1 MWQDRRLFHKD
12 IHLDRTTWI
21 DRIVLNAEIMR
32 GKPIVR
38 GTRIPVE
45 TVLRHLASD
54 LDVEEVLKAFPRLTR
69 EDVRACVQYAQDLVA
84 GEMLFPRVETGP
96 APDA

>member
-1 MWQDRRLFHKD
+1 V
-12 IHLDRTTWI
+12 DRTTWI

-32 GKPIVR
+32 GKPVVR

-45 TVLRHLASD
+45 TVLRHLAD
-54 LDVEEVLKAFPRLTR
+54 GLDVEEVLTAFPRLSR
-69 EDVRACVQYAQDLVA
+69 EDVRACVQYAHDLVA

-96 APDA
+96 IPDA

>member
-1 MWQDRRLFHKD
+1 MPV
-12 IHLDRTTWI
+12 DRTTWI

-45 TVLRHLASD
+45 TVLRHLAD
-54 LDVEEVLKAFPRLTR
+54 GLDVEEVLAAFPRLSR
-69 EDVRACVQYAQDLVA
+69 EDIRACVRYAHDLVA
-84 GEMLFPRVETGP
+84 GEMIFPRVETGP
-96 APDA
+96 VSDA